1 MKLSVRRMVLLSL
14 CLILSFLSVH
24 ITSWATS
31 VIVPSDDEMIIGA
44 RAIVRGVVTS
54 INSGY
59 DNRRNAVF
67 TYVNVRVYDVLKG
80 RLTSSPSGEITLK
93 QPGGVVGDRGT
104 MIFGAPEFTV
114 GENVLLF
121 LDTWSDG
128 SLRVY
133 NWFLGKFNVGTSRA
147 TGRQMV
153 TRQEAGRNVDIIG
166 RSPAGPSTDQ
176 MDLTSYIEMLSSR
189 VAAHRQRS
197 LEHEN
202 RFFRNVRMRAVP
214 GEVLNLTSSQSP
226 IQNFTFINGSAP
238 PRWFEPDN
246 GQSVVFKV
254 NTSGAPNSQIVN
266 DMNSAMSAWS
276 NVSSSALRVT
286 NGGSTSG
293 CGLLVADGEN
303 TISFNNC
310 DNFTPFSPPAGQS
323 CSGIL
328 AAAGIINYSLS
339 QTRVI
344 NGITFYRAF
353 EANMSFNPFAS
364 CYFSNSCNVREV
376 ATHEMGHA
384 LGLGHSSDTDATMY
398 AFAHF
403 DGRCASLRADDM
415 NGIRFIYPGTLPT
428 APLIIATSTLP
439 AAQRGVFYSMSLVGA
454 GGTAP
459 YNWSLIGGSLV
470 AGVEPEFRRNDQ
482 RNSVIR
488 RIVQFHR
495 PPE

>member
-1 MKLSVRRMVLLSL
+1 MAPASRLSRVLWIGVSTDGDAARSVATECCPGGNMKLSIRRMILLSL
-14 CLILSFLSVH
+14 CLILSFLSAH

-80 RLTSSPSGEITLK
+80 QLTPNPLGEITLK

-104 MIFGAPEFTV
+104 MIFGAPEFAT

-133 NWFLGKFNVGTSRA
+133 NWFLGKFNVGMNRA

-153 TRQEAGRNVDIIG
+153 TRQDAGRHVDIIG

-176 MDLTSYIEMLSSR
+176 MDLTSYIQMLRSQ

-214 GEVLNLTSSQSP
+214 SEVLNLSSSQSP
-226 IQNFTFINGSAP
+226 VQNFTFINGAAP

-266 DMNSAMSAWS
+266 DLNSAMSAWS
-276 NVSSSALRVT
+276 NVGSSALRVT
-286 NGGSTSG
+286 NGGSTNG

-310 DNFTPFSPPAGQS
+310 DNYSPFSPPAGQT

-328 AAAGIINYSLS
+328 AAAGIINYSTS
-339 QTRVI
+339 QTKVI

-376 ATHEMGHA
+376 ATH
-384 LGLGHSSDTDATMY
+384 
-398 AFAHF
+398 
-403 DGRCASLRADDM
+403 
-415 NGIRFIYPGTLPT
+415 
-428 APLIIATSTLP
+428 
-439 AAQRGVFYSMSLVGA
+439 
-454 GGTAP
+454 
-459 YNWSLIGGSLV
+459 
-470 AGVEPEFRRNDQ
+470 
-482 RNSVIR
+482 
-488 RIVQFHR
+488 
-495 PPE
+495 